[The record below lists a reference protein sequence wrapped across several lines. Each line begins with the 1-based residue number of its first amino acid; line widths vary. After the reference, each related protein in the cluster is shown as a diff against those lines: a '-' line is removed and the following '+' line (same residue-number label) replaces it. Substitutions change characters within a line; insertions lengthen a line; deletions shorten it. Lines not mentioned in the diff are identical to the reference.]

1 MRIKADLEYAC
12 SVDLSVT
19 SSLEYPACLDA
30 RYLYDAEHIVEAY
43 RNLWDENTKPVAQLL
58 AEIEDNG
65 VYEVEDIWKDPL
77 YLHDLAISL
86 MGPSASGL
94 LQEGFRLRDR
104 TMFENGVKELD
115 SQARNVRKAGLL
127 LTLAGYIFFAEPED
141 RMDAMLASHKDRKR
155 MLDNYEKL
163 GEMAATI
170 ALYRLPRDRE
180 SLRAVRAL
188 LMHETGVY
196 VDKMG
201 ELMGLADEPD
211 GEDEA
216 TAPVMG

>member
-1 MRIKADLEYAC
+1 M
-12 SVDLSVT
+12 
-19 SSLEYPACLDA
+19 P

-180 SLRAVRAL
+180 SLRACGPCSCMRRACTRTRW
-188 LMHETGVY
+188 ESSWVSPTSRTG
-196 VDKMG
+196 KAKPPLRSWG
-201 ELMGLADEPD
+201 ERRFSAYW
-211 GEDEA
+211 
-216 TAPVMG
+216 T

>member
-1 MRIKADLEYAC
+1 MV
-12 SVDLSVT
+12 S
-19 SSLEYPACLDA
+19 
-30 RYLYDAEHIVEAY
+30 
-43 RNLWDENTKPVAQLL
+43 
-58 AEIEDNG
+58 
-65 VYEVEDIWKDPL
+65 
-77 YLHDLAISL
+77 
-86 MGPSASGL
+86 
-94 LQEGFRLRDR
+94 
-104 TMFENGVKELD
+104 KELD

-163 GEMAATI
+163 GRNGRDHRLVPSSSGSRI
-170 ALYRLPRDRE
+170 A
-180 SLRAVRAL
+180 SGSAAL

-196 VDKMG
+196 ADKMG

>member
-1 MRIKADLEYAC
+1 M
-12 SVDLSVT
+12 
-19 SSLEYPACLDA
+19 
-30 RYLYDAEHIVEAY
+30 
-43 RNLWDENTKPVAQLL
+43 DENTKPVAQLL

-127 LTLAGYIFFAEPED
+127 LTLAGYIFRRTGGSHGCDARFAQGSQTHVGQ
-141 RMDAMLASHKDRKR
+141 L
-155 MLDNYEKL
+155 
-163 GEMAATI
+163 
-170 ALYRLPRDRE
+170 
-180 SLRAVRAL
+180 
-188 LMHETGVY
+188 
-196 VDKMG
+196 
-201 ELMGLADEPD
+201 
-211 GEDEA
+211 
-216 TAPVMG
+216 

>member
-1 MRIKADLEYAC
+1 
-12 SVDLSVT
+12 
-19 SSLEYPACLDA
+19 
-30 RYLYDAEHIVEAY
+30 
-43 RNLWDENTKPVAQLL
+43 
-58 AEIEDNG
+58 
-65 VYEVEDIWKDPL
+65 
-77 YLHDLAISL
+77 
-86 MGPSASGL
+86 
-94 LQEGFRLRDR
+94 
-104 TMFENGVKELD
+104 
-115 SQARNVRKAGLL
+115 
-127 LTLAGYIFFAEPED
+127 
-141 RMDAMLASHKDRKR
+141 MDAMLASHKDRKR

-196 VDKMG
+196 ADKMG

-211 GEDEA
+211 VEDEA